1 MKRTVFFILFLI
13 SPALAASQ
21 GMQVSGE
28 LAPILEQARIE
39 GQASTVLAGEVTARM
54 REQGIEQP
62 VRVSVH
68 RLHRLKDPG
77 CARLKVNFDQ
87 RQVIPPHEST
97 PRDRHAEFALNWCE
111 GRRPPTSSEGA
122 RPAEPED
129 RP

>member
-1 MKRTVFFILFLI
+1 MKRAVFILLLI
-13 SPALAASQ
+13 GPALAASQ
-21 GMQVSGE
+21 GMNVSGE
-28 LAPILEQARIE
+28 LAPLMERARIE
-39 GQASTVLAGEVTARM
+39 GQSSTVLAGEVAARM

-62 VRVSVH
+62 VWVSVY

-77 CARLKVNFDQ
+77 CARLKVSFDQ

-111 GRRPPTSSEGA
+111 GGRPPASSDGA
-122 RPAEPED
+122 RPADPEA